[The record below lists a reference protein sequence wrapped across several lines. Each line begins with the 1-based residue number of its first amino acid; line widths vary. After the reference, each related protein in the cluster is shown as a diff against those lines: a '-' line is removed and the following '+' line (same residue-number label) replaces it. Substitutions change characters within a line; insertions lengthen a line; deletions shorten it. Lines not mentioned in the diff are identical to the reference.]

1 MRIDIDIVRVSEHH
15 SLRCPGLL
23 VETRQA
29 YQFSLDLLPVRQWIN
44 EEAMIFIDRSDE
56 LTVAT
61 RGQLLPV
68 TGRNSQAPFGV
79 QCDFGGPTKHG
90 VFDERLAMANE
101 LAHLLP
107 LFSTFQHYIRAI
119 HQRQIDG

>member
-1 MRIDIDIVRVSEHH
+1 MQ
-15 SLRCPGLL
+15 
-23 VETRQA
+23 TRKP
-29 YQFSLDLLPVRQWIN
+29 YEFSLDLFPVRQWIN
-44 EEAMIFIDRSDE
+44 EEAKVFVHRRDE

-61 RGQLLPV
+61 LCDPLPV

-90 VFDERLAMANE
+90 IIDERLAMTNE

-119 HQRQIDG
+119 HQRQHR

>member
-1 MRIDIDIVRVSEHH
+1 
-15 SLRCPGLL
+15 
-23 VETRQA
+23 
-29 YQFSLDLLPVRQWIN
+29 
-44 EEAMIFIDRSDE
+44 MIFIDRGDE

-61 RGQLLPV
+61 LCDPLPV
-68 TGRNSQAPFGV
+68 TGRDSQAPFGI

-90 VFDERLAMANE
+90 IFDELSAIANE

-119 HQRQIDG
+119 HQRQPNA